1 MNITILFHF
10 IKPVQYIKIVYT
22 YYFSYFIE
30 HGKQIILIA
39 YADDIAVVVESEKNL
54 KRTTEKL

>member
-39 YADDIAVVVESEKNL
+39 DDIAVVVESEKNL